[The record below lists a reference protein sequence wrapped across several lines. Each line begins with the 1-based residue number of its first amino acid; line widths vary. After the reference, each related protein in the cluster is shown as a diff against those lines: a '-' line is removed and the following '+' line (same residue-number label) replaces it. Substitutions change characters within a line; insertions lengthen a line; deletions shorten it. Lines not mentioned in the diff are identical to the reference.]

1 MASSFFEEVLDAL
14 VDLDVGWKHTR
25 TGDAEITFPG
35 STQPGEEGPDRIF
48 IVTEKG
54 TMAVIQRGYEEIVR
68 VVLDADRAPEDVA
81 SDLDRELRDW
91 VAPLQAPAV
100 PRTPSSGA
108 SDADVKAAIRRVVAW
123 VSSLADLPPPGPKDK
138 DDVGFSGVTNSPLR
152 TYLAQ
157 VQTLG
162 PDQLPIDVH
171 FAAVSYLR
179 EHSRTQLNREEW
191 EKAFAVLKRAWT
203 AKLGGI
209 DQRYGSKG
217 QEAAQKY
224 GETTSSES
232 ADAQELATET
242 KRTRETTSPE
252 EKAVR
257 TMLRVHG
264 NANAGEAG
272 RDGTWQFKDGWVIL
286 QPGFRRKYGLKSAML
301 QAQGLRSNVDFRWV
315 KVGET
320 WFLHVHPQAAARMAD
335 LMEGGWPLLAAAMRA
350 YLPEWVQLAGPR
362 EEGAVNEGPPFTG
375 TPEAG
380 QTKSGLRWKWNPS
393 DPDNLELLIPKGLSQ
408 TLSVASRF
416 NPVDVNGKKEWWIA
430 YQMEQLDDLIEQ
442 LRAAR
447 AGALADALEQ
457 FAPTWRA
464 GPAIDDE
471 SARRAHNLGK
481 RFKYMMH
488 PEVRQNEEAVES
500 ALARVAGLL
509 HKVKPGDTSCN
520 LGSYGSWEVVPE
532 QAGGPIDD
540 KASLRI
546 YMPYALRAWSEGLR
560 HAKKRQGPKGWYDS
574 VPLKRAPEAARRL
587 DLFSPALA
595 LSIRIA
601 LLTEVLRECP
611 ELEELAGTT
620 SVADIADPAVR
631 AQTEA
636 ILRKVYQGL
645 APGFKLYPYQEV
657 GVAFVVFSGYRALI
671 GDSMGLGKTPT
682 TLATLAYDPARLT
695 PALVVAPASVVH
707 NWKREGE
714 RWTPGLD
721 FQVIDGSTRL
731 NSLGEGDV
739 AIVSWGAVTNL
750 FERLQQ
756 AEFKTI
762 IIDESHYGKNPKAA
776 RTKSVIELG
785 ASTPHRLL
793 LSGTA
798 MENRPEELWSQ
809 LHIVAPEVFVDAKE
823 FKTKFGST
831 TKRRVRD
838 IDFFDDRGADGP
850 DLVLAELRETL
861 RCFMVRRLKSEVLT
875 DLPEKTRSY
884 LWGPLPSALQNKYEQ
899 IAENME
905 AWLCSLWFAK
915 ALKKAVELVHTGMT
929 PADAA
934 GEVNAEAKDISAAA
948 QMAIV
953 VLGHLRR
960 LVGEAKAEMAVD
972 WLESYFSQSD
982 EPIVVFVEHQKPL
995 KIIQDGLDKLGITWT
1010 YIDGS
1015 VPPAQRAKRVAEFQN
1030 GDYQVFLGTRAMAEG
1045 VTLTRASNVLFVER
1059 WWVPSKEE
1067 QAEDRTHRIGQL
1079 NAVMVRYLMASDTVD
1094 VHIHEL
1100 VDAKRVLIQAVL
1112 RGEAIEENDRTAES
1126 RGDGSK
1132 SLVAQMLNRMLVNA
1146 GNCWITPQNVQ
1157 DALRGHYPAIVPPP
1171 KVSGDSDEIEGPVE
1185 IPEGHVRWER
1195 PIEADYE
1202 NLRARFLQEHPQW
1215 AAAFDSHRSAILALM
1230 RKLREER

>member
-1 MASSFFEEVLDAL
+1 MAEFKDKLITINNRNERQRNYFLPMAQPVEFQAQEPLR
-14 VDLDVGWKHTR
+14 VDLYLLGVLL
-25 TGDAEITFPG
+25 GDGGLSEG
-35 STQPGEEGPDRIF
+35 SPSLSNPDEYVVQRVRQALPSGVSLKLEEEGRCDYRLTQVEGRDTSWNANPLTAI
-48 IVTEKG
+48 
-54 TMAVIQRGYEEIVR
+54 
-68 VVLDADRAPEDVA
+68 L
-81 SDLDRELRDW
+81 RELDVYGHLSIEKFVPDVCQHASVQERRQLLAGLLDTDGDCTKDGA
-91 VAPLQAPAV
+91 VA
-100 PRTPSSGA
+100 
-108 SDADVKAAIRRVVAW
+108 
-123 VSSLADLPPPGPKDK
+123 
-138 DDVGFSGVTNSPLR
+138 FN
-152 TYLAQ
+152 
-157 VQTLG
+157 
-162 PDQLPIDVH
+162 
-171 FAAVSYLR
+171 
-179 EHSRTQLNREEW
+179 
-191 EKAFAVLKRAWT
+191 
-203 AKLGGI
+203 
-209 DQRYGSKG
+209 
-217 QEAAQKY
+217 
-224 GETTSSES
+224 TSSER
-232 ADAQELATET
+232 L
-242 KRTRETTSPE
+242 
-252 EKAVR
+252 
-257 TMLRVHG
+257 
-264 NANAGEAG
+264 
-272 RDGTWQFKDGWVIL
+272 RDGVLELIRSLG
-286 QPGFRRKYGLKSAML
+286 GFASVYEKRPTYTYKGERRYGNTAW
-301 QAQGLRSNVDFRWV
+301 R
-315 KVGET
+315 
-320 WFLHVHPQAAARMAD
+320 LHIRMPFNPFELPRKAD
-335 LMEGGWPLLAAAMRA
+335 
-350 YLPEWVQLAGPR
+350 
-362 EEGAVNEGPPFTG
+362 
-375 TPEAG
+375 
-380 QTKSGLRWKWNPS
+380 RWKPS
-393 DPDNLELLIPKGLSQ
+393 TLARGIDSVEL
-408 TLSVASRF
+408 
-416 NPVDVNGKKEWWIA
+416 
-430 YQMEQLDDLIEQ
+430 
-442 LRAAR
+442 
-447 AGALADALEQ
+447 
-457 FAPTWRA
+457 
-464 GPAIDDE
+464 
-471 SARRAHNLGK
+471 ARRA
-481 RFKYMMH
+481 
-488 PEVRQNEEAVES
+488 ECQCI
-500 ALARVAGLL
+500 RVS
-509 HKVKPGDTSCN
+509 T
-520 LGSYGSWEVVPE
+520 
-532 QAGGPIDD
+532 
-540 KASLRI
+540 
-546 YMPYALRAWSEGLR
+546 
-560 HAKKRQGPKGWYDS
+560 KRQLYITDGY
-574 VPLKRAPEAARRL
+574 
-587 DLFSPALA
+587 
-595 LSIRIA
+595 
-601 LLTEVLRECP
+601 LT
-611 ELEELAGTT
+611 THN
-620 SVADIADPAVR
+620 
-631 AQTEA
+631 
-636 ILRKVYQGL
+636 
-645 APGFKLYPYQEV
+645 
-657 GVAFVVFSGYRALI
+657 
-671 GDSMGLGKTPT
+671 TPT

-785 ASTPHRLL
+785 ASIPHRLL

-1146 GNCWITPQNVQ
+1146 GTCWITLQNVQ

-1171 KVSGDSDEIEGPVE
+1171 KVSGDSDEIESDDE
-1185 IPEGHVRWER
+1185 SER
-1195 PIEADYE
+1195 EEASIKDDYE